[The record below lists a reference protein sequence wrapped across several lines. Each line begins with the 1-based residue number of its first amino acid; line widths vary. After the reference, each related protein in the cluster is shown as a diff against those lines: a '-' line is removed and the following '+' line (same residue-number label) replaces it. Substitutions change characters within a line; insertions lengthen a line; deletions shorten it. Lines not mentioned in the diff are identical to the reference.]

1 MSLLRMEGFEK
12 YSSLN
17 DVKGYLDYETFQTP
31 TIISSSDGVATPR
44 DSLSSIKML
53 STLTDG
59 GFSHEGHNGAGN
71 LGLMRA
77 ILHYPK
83 FAIKNLTSHTNG
95 IVGFAYYAH
104 TPAGGSYSPTTPI
117 AAICDSNGKP
127 HFFICVN
134 GSMQIEIRRWNT
146 SASLGVS
153 NTTTASTYA
162 WNSPVASTIFAIYNQ
177 YCSQDTVYNHHLS
190 TPSTVG
196 ASCLTKNVSTRLAGI
211 NTSAF
216 PLILTANSGN
226 VLEINAWNYIEV
238 EYNLSSSST
247 GGIKVRVNRNS
258 SSNVI
263 DATISDVQTTSQPTN
278 SVQQIAFGT
287 FWAHTT
293 TGSAFGA
300 NWPTYFD
307 DIYILN
313 KDATAPNDFLGSVSC
328 RKGNFDTQ
336 VSNSAPE
343 GNLASIN
350 DAVFSGSANLV
361 DKLKLSADPQQI
373 SVRSANLGVPD
384 ENAIKVVQPVI
395 YGYNTIDGVPLNF
408 KTSLNGTESS
418 NYELFLSNNSVAGG
432 VTYGPVLVSNPQ
444 GNEWTGSNL
453 KSTEFKYG
461 A

>member
-1 MSLLRMEGFEK
+1 MEGFEK

-17 DVKGYLDYETFQTP
+17 DIKSYLDYETFQTP
-31 TIISSSDGVATPR
+31 AIISSSDGVVTPR
-44 DSLSSIKML
+44 NSLSSIKML
-53 STLTDG
+53 STVAT
-59 GFSHEGHNGAGN
+59 GFDYRG
-71 LGLMRA
+71 
-77 ILHYPK
+77 ILYHPK
-83 FAIKNLTSHTNG
+83 FGIKNLTSHTNG

-104 TPAGGSYSPTTPI
+104 VPAGGSYSPTTPI
-117 AAICDSNGKP
+117 AAICDPNGKP
-127 HFFICVN
+127 HFFVCVN

-162 WNSPVASTIFAIYNQ
+162 WNSPVASTTIAYQDQ
-177 YCSQDTVYNHHLS
+177 YCLQATTYNHHLS

-196 ASCLTKNVSTRLAGI
+196 ASCLQKNVSAITSGI
-211 NTSAF
+211 NTNAL

-238 EYNLSSSST
+238 EYNVSSSST
-247 GGIKVRVNRNS
+247 GEIKVRVNRNS
-258 SSNVI
+258 GSNVI
-263 DATISDVQTTSQPTN
+263 DATISNVQTTSQPTN
-278 SVQQIAFGT
+278 SIQQIAFGT

-293 TGSAFGA
+293 AGGAFGA

-350 DAVFSGSANLV
+350 DAVFSGATNLA

-384 ENAIKVVQPVI
+384 ENMIKVVQPVI

-408 KTSLNGTESS
+408 KTSLNGTDSS
-418 NYELFLSNNSVAGG
+418 NYQLFLSNNSVVGG

-444 GNEWTGSNL
+444 GNAWTGSNL
-453 KSTEFKYG
+453 KNTEFKYG

>member
-1 MSLLRMEGFEK
+1 MEGFEK

-17 DVKGYLDYETFQTP
+17 DVKGYFDYETFQTP

-44 DSLSSIKML
+44 DSRRSIKML
-53 STLTDG
+53 STVATAFDYRG
-59 GFSHEGHNGAGN
+59 
-71 LGLMRA
+71 
-77 ILHYPK
+77 ILYHPK
-83 FAIKNLTSHTNG
+83 FGIKNLTSHTNG

-104 TPAGGSYSPTTPI
+104 VPAGGSYSPTTPI
-117 AAICDSNGKP
+117 AAICDPNGKP
-127 HFFICVN
+127 HFFVCIN
-134 GSMQIEIRRWNT
+134 GDMRIEIRRWNT

-162 WNSPVASTIFAIYNQ
+162 WNSPVASTTIAIADQ
-177 YCSQDTVYNHHLS
+177 YCVQATTYNHHLS

-196 ASCLTKNVSTRLAGI
+196 TSCLQKNVSFLTSGI
-211 NTSAF
+211 NTNAL
-216 PLILTANSGN
+216 PLILTASSGN
-226 VLEINAWNYIEV
+226 VLEINSWNYIEV
-238 EYNLSSSST
+238 EYNVSSSST
-247 GGIKVRVNRNS
+247 GEIKVRVNRNS
-258 SSNVI
+258 GSNVI
-263 DATISDVQTTSQPTN
+263 DATISSVQTTSQPTN
-278 SVQQIAFGT
+278 NVGQIAFGT

-293 TGSAFGA
+293 AGGSFGA

-350 DAVFSGSANLV
+350 DAVFSGSANLA

-373 SVRSANLGVPD
+373 SVRSANLDVL
-384 ENAIKVVQPVI
+384 NASTIKVIQPVI
-395 YGYNTIDGVPLNF
+395 YGYNTIEGVPLNF
-408 KTSLNGTESS
+408 KASLNGTDSS

-432 VTYGPVLVSNPQ
+432 VTYGPVLVSDPQ
-444 GNEWTGSNL
+444 GNAWTGSNL
-453 KSTEFKYG
+453 KNTEFKYG